1 MTWDTTEESAWRR
14 PLPDAP
20 VPPRLR
26 TNSLKRKLREKDC
39 VVGTFVE
46 IPAPPIVELLGLAGF
61 DFAVV
66 DREHGPIDR
75 NECEQLVRAGASS
88 EISVL
93 VRISDHAAA
102 TMAQPLDQGAAGIH
116 VPHVTSAE
124 MARCAVHA
132 TRYHPLG
139 ERGIQPYV
147 RAASYRSYQTAEYLA
162 TANDETVLVAQV
174 EGTEGIANLESI
186 LGVAGIDVAFVG
198 PYDLSQS
205 LGIPGQVRH
214 ARVKGAISAAVGLAK
229 RLGKK
234 IGTYCDDAE
243 LANEYRELGVSYLTV
258 SIDAG
263 MFLAGAQALMAK
275 LKV

>member
-1 MTWDTTEESAWRR
+1 M
-14 PLPDAP
+14 PDDQLLL
-20 VPPRLR
+20 RLR
-26 TNSLKRKLREKDC
+26 TNSLKQKLKDRKC
-39 VVGTFVE
+39 VFGTFVE
-46 IPAPPIVELLGLAGF
+46 IPAPPIIELLGLAGF

-75 NECEQLVRAGASS
+75 SECEQLVRAGLSS
-88 EISVL
+88 DISVL
-93 VRISDHAAA
+93 VRVSGHSAA

-124 MARCAVHA
+124 MARCAVQA

-147 RAASYRSYQTAEYLA
+147 RAASYRSFSTDEYLR
-162 TANDETVLVAQV
+162 TANEQTVLVAQV
-174 EGTEGIANLESI
+174 EGTEGIGNLQSI
-186 LGVAGIDVAFVG
+186 LGVEGIDVAFVG

-214 ARVKGAISAAVGLAK
+214 GRVKEAISAAVGLATQSGK
-229 RLGKK
+229 R
-234 IGTYCDDAE
+234 IGTYCDDPEVAH
-243 LANEYRELGVSYLTV
+243 EYRELGVSYLTV

-263 MFLAGAQALMAK
+263 MFLAGAKALMAK
-275 LKV
+275 LRS

>member
-1 MTWDTTEESAWRR
+1 M
-14 PLPDAP
+14 PDAT
-20 VPPRLR
+20 VPSRLR
-26 TNSLKRKLREKDC
+26 SNSLTRKLREKSC
-39 VVGTFVE
+39 AIGTFVE
-46 IPAPPIVELLGLAGF
+46 IPAPPIVEMLGLAGF

-75 NECEQLVRAGASS
+75 NECEQLVRAGVSS

-93 VRISDHAAA
+93 VRVSNHSAAI
-102 TMAQPLDQGAAGIH
+102 MAQPLDQGAAGIH

-147 RAASYRSYQTAEYLA
+147 RAASYRSYPTAEYLA
-162 TANDETVLVAQV
+162 TANDDTLLVAQV
-174 EGTEGIANLESI
+174 EGTEGIANLEQI
-186 LGVAGIDVAFVG
+186 LAVEGIDVAFVG

-205 LGIPGQVRH
+205 LGIPGQVRS
-214 ARVKGAISAAVGLAK
+214 ARVKDAISDAVALASRMGK
-229 RLGKK
+229 R

-243 LANEYRELGVSYLTV
+243 VANEYRQVGVSYLTV

-275 LKV
+275 LRS

>member
-1 MTWDTTEESAWRR
+1 M
-14 PLPDAP
+14 PDAL
-20 VPPRLR
+20 VPSRLR
-26 TNSLKRKLREKDC
+26 ANSLKRKLRESDC

-46 IPAPPIVELLGLAGF
+46 IPSPAIVELLGLAGF

-75 NECEQLVRAGASS
+75 NECEQLVRAGVSS

-93 VRISDHAAA
+93 VRVSGHSAA

-124 MARCAVHA
+124 MARSAVQA

-147 RAASYRSYQTAEYLA
+147 RAASYRSYPTAEYLA
-162 TANDETVLVAQV
+162 AANDETVLVAQV
-174 EGTEGIANLESI
+174 EGTEGIANLQSI
-186 LGVAGIDVAFVG
+186 LNVDGIDVAFVG

-205 LGIPGQVRH
+205 LGIPGQVGDV
-214 ARVKGAISAAVGLAK
+214 RVKDAISAAVAMASH
-229 RLGKK
+229 LGKR
-234 IGTYCDDAE
+234 IGTYCDDAAV
-243 LANEYRELGVSYLTV
+243 ANEYRELGVSYLTV

-263 MFLAGAQALMAK
+263 MFLAGARALMAK
-275 LKV
+275 LRP

>member
-1 MTWDTTEESAWRR
+1 M
-14 PLPDAP
+14 PDGP
-20 VPPRLR
+20 VPLRLR
-26 TNSLKRKLREKDC
+26 TNSLKRKLQDKDC
-39 VVGTFVE
+39 VFGTFVE
-46 IPAPPIVELLGLAGF
+46 IPSPAIVELLGLAGF

-75 NECEQLVRAGASS
+75 SESEQLVRAGVSGG
-88 EISVL
+88 ISVV
-93 VRISDHAAA
+93 VRVSDHSPA

-116 VPHVTSAE
+116 VPHVTSSE
-124 MARCAVHA
+124 MARCAVQA

-147 RAASYRSYQTAEYLA
+147 RAASYRSFPTAEYLA

-174 EGTEGIANLESI
+174 EGVEGIANLKSI
-186 LGVAGIDVAFVG
+186 LNVEGIDVAFVG

-214 ARVKGAISAAVGLAK
+214 PRVKEAISEAVALARRSGK
-229 RLGKK
+229 R
-234 IGTYCDDAE
+234 IGTYCDDVE
-243 LANEYRELGVSYLTV
+243 VANEYRKLGVSYLTV

-263 MFLAGAQALMAK
+263 MFLAAAQALISK
-275 LKV
+275 LQT